1 MAMAGGTDPS
11 KLTAALESVKDWV
24 ASKWVS
30 QWILSLMQK

>member
-11 KLTAALESVKDWV
+11 KLSAALEGVKDWV

-30 QWILSLMQK
+30 NWTLHLMQK